1 MKKFTSKTIAIAF
14 PLRTITFLR
23 FLSLVSLI
31 FIALFVIFYIFQ
43 VSQQIKEKALIFNFE
58 EKKKELYNENGRLEL
73 AFSQKNYLKNF
84 EKSFEELGFEK
95 IAKVDYI
102 KVLDTS
108 FAVKQ

>member
-1 MKKFTSKTIAIAF
+1 M
-14 PLRTITFLR
+14 
-23 FLSLVSLI
+23 
-31 FIALFVIFYIFQ
+31 
-43 VSQQIKEKALIFNFE
+43 
-58 EKKKELYNENGRLEL
+58 EL
-73 AFSQKNYLKNF
+73 AFSQKNYLKNV

>member
-14 PLRTITFLR
+14 PLRTIAFLR
-23 FLSLVSLI
+23 LLSLISLI
-31 FIALFVIFYIFQ
+31 LIVVFVIFYIFQ
-43 VSQQIKEKALIFNFE
+43 VSQQIQEKSLILNFE
-58 EKKKELYNENGRLEL
+58 EKKKELYNENGSLEL
-73 AFSQKNYLKNF
+73 AFSQKNYLKNV